1 MSFKAY
7 SFIGPS
13 KRVNVLFCLSV
24 VFLLV
29 FPTLVLSQ
37 STTSR
42 NRIRQA
48 LVVRR
53 QRPLVTVDSSTD
65 NSSNENSSSSNS
77 PNESLSNSDQEKEQ
91 EKLIGDENEERNS
104 QSNGRIIFTFFSAK
118 IGLCSS
124 KTRLEAKTAWAW
136 SD

>member
-29 FPTLVLSQ
+29 FPTLILSQ

-65 NSSNENSSSSNS
+65 NSSNENSSSSNL

-104 QSNGRIIFTFFSAK
+104 QSNGRKIFS
-118 IGLCSS
+118 
-124 KTRLEAKTAWAW
+124 
-136 SD
+136 

>member
-13 KRVNVLFCLSV
+13 KRVHVLFCLSV

-53 QRPLVTVDSSTD
+53 QRPLVAVDSSTD
-65 NSSNENSSSSNS
+65 NSSNENSSTSNS
-77 PNESLSNSDQEKEQ
+77 PNENLSNSDQEKEQ

-104 QSNGRIIFTFFSAK
+104 QSNGRIIFTFSAK

-124 KTRLEAKTAWAW
+124 KTRLETKTV
-136 SD
+136 